1 LRAAGRSLDTVHIPP
16 GVDTQR
22 FAPLDDEARRIA
34 RARFGVAAHTPLV
47 VGVSRLVPRKGFDVA
62 IRAVREAANDIEGL
76 TMLIGGTG
84 RDHDRLQKLIDDTRA
99 PVKLLGR
106 VSDDDLPSLYG
117 CADVFMM
124 LCRNRWAGL
133 EQEGFGIVFAEAGAC
148 AVPQIAGDSGGAAEV
163 VADGTTGFV
172 VADPRDVRVVA
183 DRLKAL
189 FGDPALRNRMGMAAR
204 NTVLAEFDYDVLAL
218 RLARA
223 LEAISE

>member
-1 LRAAGRSLDTVHIPP
+1 
-16 GVDTQR
+16 
-22 FAPLDDEARRIA
+22 
-34 RARFGVAAHTPLV
+34 
-47 VGVSRLVPRKGFDVA
+47 
-62 IRAVREAANDIEGL
+62 
-76 TMLIGGTG
+76 
-84 RDHDRLQKLIDDTRA
+84 
-99 PVKLLGR
+99 
-106 VSDDDLPSLYG
+106 
-117 CADVFMM
+117 MM

-163 VADGTTGFV
+163 VSDGTTGFV
-172 VADPRDVRVVA
+172 VADPRDGRVVA

-223 LEAISE
+223 LESISE